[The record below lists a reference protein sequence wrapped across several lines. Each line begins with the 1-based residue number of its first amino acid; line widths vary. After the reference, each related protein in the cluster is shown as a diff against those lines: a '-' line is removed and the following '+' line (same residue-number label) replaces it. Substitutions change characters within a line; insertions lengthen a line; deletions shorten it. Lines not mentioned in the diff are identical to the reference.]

1 MWELARARPGHR
13 PSDTIVNGQAD
24 GAEASGLGKQQSVT
38 PPPHHKKLIL
48 TFTKLQEMTAVLK
61 IYMCGRVVPEGVI
74 NAPAMRDGR
83 KY

>member
-1 MWELARARPGHR
+1 MWELVRARPRHR

-24 GAEASGLGKQQSVT
+24 GAEASGLRKQQSVT
-38 PPPHHKKLIL
+38 PPQHHKKLIL

-61 IYMCGRVVPEGVI
+61 IYMGGRVVPEGVI
-74 NAPAMRDGR
+74 NAPATRNGR

>member
-1 MWELARARPGHR
+1 MWELARARPRHR

-24 GAEASGLGKQQSVT
+24 GAEASGLRKQQSVT
-38 PPPHHKKLIL
+38 PPQHHKKLIL

-61 IYMCGRVVPEGVI
+61 IYMGGRVVPEGVI
-74 NAPAMRDGR
+74 NAPATRNGR